1 MVQINTLRRQPTE
14 LDYADP
20 TKFKFSINKLP
31 KLVEFFTTTP
41 AILHGINLGESI
53 FPTPFKQIPIMG
65 DDLTYENLEIT
76 FHSR

>member
-31 KLVEFFTTTP
+31 LVEFFTT
-41 AILHGINLGESI
+41 AANLPG
-53 FPTPFKQIPIMG
+53 
-65 DDLTYENLEIT
+65 N
-76 FHSR
+76 